1 VDVFFCTRRIRSKPS
16 TQFPIT
22 RVKSQVEFF
31 TSTVAIILLVAQLAK
46 KVEGTLMLATEV
58 QTLANTLDSP
68 PRSPG
73 NECLRDERWLV
84 ARAKSGHEDAFGELY
99 ERQKLKAYR
108 TAVCILH
115 NRQDAEDAVQRA
127 FQRALVNLQRFRE
140 DSTFSTWLTRITINE
155 ALMLLRQRRKRE
167 PLHENGAN
175 TAQADGGVEI
185 VDDGPTPEEILC
197 ESERRAALHHAI
209 GRLRNNQR
217 MVVLFVELQGLT
229 SAETARRLGLTVS
242 AVKARIFHARR
253 FLKRHL
259 ERSVKGSGTVGR
271 WRIRKPRGHG
281 KAKID

>member
-1 VDVFFCTRRIRSKPS
+1 
-16 TQFPIT
+16 
-22 RVKSQVEFF
+22 
-31 TSTVAIILLVAQLAK
+31 
-46 KVEGTLMLATEV
+46 MLATEV
-58 QTLANTLDSP
+58 QTLANTLDSL

-108 TAVCILH
+108 TAVRILR

-155 ALMLLRQRRKRE
+155 ALMLLRQRRRRE

-175 TAQADGGVEI
+175 TAQADGGMEI

-259 ERSVKGSGTVGR
+259 ERSVKGAGTLCR
-271 WRIRKPRGHG
+271 LRIRAALDAGSTELSKTAFLHHHYDPRGG
-281 KAKID
+281 DVQICGRDVGDTPPQTCRKKAVPGHPKL